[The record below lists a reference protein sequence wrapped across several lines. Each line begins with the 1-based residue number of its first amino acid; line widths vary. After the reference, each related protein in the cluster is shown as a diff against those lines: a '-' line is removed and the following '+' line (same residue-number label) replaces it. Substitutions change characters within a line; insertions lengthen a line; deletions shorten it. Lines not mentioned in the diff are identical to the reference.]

1 MGDNSIRVQE
11 APLVTGRMNKI
22 SNVTEDI
29 FMPREHNHDTNT
41 KVGLGMRILQTL
53 EQVVL
58 LQSQAQSPFH
68 VLFELPSE
76 VPLES
81 PSKSKRERG
90 CWSMLNHLHT

>member
-58 LQSQAQSPFH
+58 LQSQAQ
-68 VLFELPSE
+68 
-76 VPLES
+76 
-81 PSKSKRERG
+81 K
-90 CWSMLNHLHT
+90 N